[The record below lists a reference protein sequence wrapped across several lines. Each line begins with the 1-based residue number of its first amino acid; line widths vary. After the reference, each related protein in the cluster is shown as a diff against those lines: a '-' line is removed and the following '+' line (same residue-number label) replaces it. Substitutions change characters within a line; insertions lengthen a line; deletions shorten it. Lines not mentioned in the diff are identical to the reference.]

1 MTKYAGSEL
10 GVVKVPR
17 LATTA
22 VALRYGA
29 RRVSTSSVPITETK
43 SPTSKG
49 TSRYGSCGNGLSG
62 VAGAPGGFMVKMYTR
77 LPASFGSRGRLI
89 SGHCGWW
96 WPAEPAVGGGPPG
109 AGSH

>member
-1 MTKYAGSEL
+1 MTKYGGWEL

-17 LATTA
+17 LATTS

-29 RRVSTSSVPITETK
+29 PRVSTSSVPITETK

-89 SGHCGWW
+89 SGHCGSSL
-96 WPAEPAVGGGPPG
+96 PVKTAVGGAP
-109 AGSH
+109 AGTAST